1 MEMQYRSL
9 IAAAAASAVM
19 LNPLVLAAQQS
30 CAVITSQT
38 SSLSREESDSQARG
52 TIADAR
58 RFTGDFDKCR
68 TLAVAVQQT
77 RSVTT
82 AKLLF
87 EAAAGLHGDYE
98 LAEILVASA
107 ERGLLEERTADAYF
121 ATARGLASDFQL
133 ARVLGAA
140 LRARSTNTAIVQGIL
155 RSATAVEDDFQLA
168 SLLVE
173 VARSATVTGSTRE
186 LYGTAARTLQNQW
199 EYRRAMNALTQ

>member
-1 MEMQYRSL
+1 MQLRAL
-9 IAAAAASAVM
+9 LATAFAASAVPM
-19 LNPLVLAAQQS
+19 TPLALAAQQS
-30 CAVITSQT
+30 CAVVASQT
-38 SSLSREESDSQARG
+38 SSLSREESDGQARG

-68 TLAVAVQQT
+68 TLALAIHQT

-87 EAAAGLHGDYE
+87 DAATGLEGAYE

-107 ERGLLEERTADAYF
+107 DRGLLEERTADAF
-121 ATARGLASDFQL
+121 FSTARGINSDFQL

-140 LRARSTNTAIVQGIL
+140 LRAAPANAAVVQGIL
-155 RSATAVEDDFQLA
+155 RTATLVEDDFQLA
-168 SLLVE
+168 SLLVA
-173 VARSATVTGSTRE
+173 VARSATVTASTRE